1 MSAGA
6 PFSIWRARAE
16 LAAKENFTGIEESL
30 VKPSPT
36 SCSALVKEAAAKTMM
51 VGLSVGA
58 AELGRQKSNSQSID
72 PGREDFFRRL
82 FPGIRTLPVRFRC
95 PVTFHRAR
103 RGKHQR

>member
-16 LAAKENFTGIEESL
+16 LAAKENFTGIEESF

-58 AELGRQKSNSQSID
+58 AELGRQKSNSQSVI
-72 PGREDFFRRL
+72 PGLEIFVISAFRYSQVAGSRQVS
-82 FPGIRTLPVRFRC
+82 VRAL
-95 PVTFHRAR
+95 H
-103 RGKHQR
+103 

>member
-16 LAAKENFTGIEESL
+16 LAAKENFTEIEESL

-51 VGLSVGA
+51 VGLSVCA
-58 AELGRQKSNSQSID
+58 AEAGRQKSNSQSVI
-72 PGREDFFRRL
+72 PGLEIFFIL
-82 FPGIRTLPVRFRC
+82 ALGYSHVAGSLQAPVRAL
-95 PVTFHRAR
+95 HRAGR
-103 RGKHQR
+103 